1 VHEFVGPGWLTTTAA
16 AERLGVNPRTLYR
29 LLDQG
34 LLPAYRAGR
43 LIRIKVSDLDDYV
56 QSTRTERGA
65 ASPTSTSTLT
75 EPTSD
80 RARLP
85 WPRPGRSSAPPT
97 LPFFV
102 THRRLK
108 GLDPE
113 LEEVDGISVGF
124 EARRCIHATRLGV
137 VWRLF
142 GLWIMVLKGWRSQNS
157 CASGA
162 TAVWLNP

>member
-1 VHEFVGPGWLTTTAA
+1 MGEVHEFVGPGWLTTTAA

-85 WPRPGRSSAPPT
+85 
-97 LPFFV
+97 
-102 THRRLK
+102 
-108 GLDPE
+108 
-113 LEEVDGISVGF
+113 
-124 EARRCIHATRLGV
+124 
-137 VWRLF
+137 
-142 GLWIMVLKGWRSQNS
+142 
-157 CASGA
+157 
-162 TAVWLNP
+162 